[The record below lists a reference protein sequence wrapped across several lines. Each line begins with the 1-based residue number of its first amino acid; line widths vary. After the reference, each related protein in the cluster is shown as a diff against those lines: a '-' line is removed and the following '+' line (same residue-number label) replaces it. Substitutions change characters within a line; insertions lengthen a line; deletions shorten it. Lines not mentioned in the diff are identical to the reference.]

1 MDNPRDENE
10 KKVLKSKL
18 NKRSKMYI
26 GAQDSYV
33 HQRHKLYQS
42 FIYKGRLTRAERMKR
57 KDGLKV
63 QDITSMEEMINQ
75 TADMRLDEYVLFGI
89 KVEKEKE
96 KPPMIPRQKK

>member
-1 MDNPRDENE
+1 
-10 KKVLKSKL
+10 
-18 NKRSKMYI
+18 
-26 GAQDSYV
+26 
-33 HQRHKLYQS
+33 
-42 FIYKGRLTRAERMKR
+42 MKR